1 MVFRLCEQ
9 PNIHVYHDVDTAVYI
24 YCTQGNITY
33 ELIGDF
39 IAQQFFQINPYNG
52 DVSVRRHLTTDRS
65 QSESY
70 QVTVTNYLPIDNY
83 FLNDNIDNA
92 GKIIIIIKSRLTDL
106 LNFYLK
112 YNYLFTQCA
121 VFLFISHQ

>member
-1 MVFRLCEQ
+1 M
-9 PNIHVYHDVDTAVYI
+9 NIHVYHDVDTAVYI

-70 QVTVTNYLPIDNY
+70 QVFSINHDLSENIMVILVMQKKILPFKDSIA
-83 FLNDNIDNA
+83 NIMQSCLHGPA
-92 GKIIIIIKSRLTDL
+92 
-106 LNFYLK
+106 
-112 YNYLFTQCA
+112 
-121 VFLFISHQ
+121 

>member
-1 MVFRLCEQ
+1 MCSDYA
-9 PNIHVYHDVDTAVYI
+9 NIHVYDVDTAVYI

-70 QVTVTNYLPIDNY
+70 QVFSINHDLSEN
-83 FLNDNIDNA
+83 NGNIGDA
-92 GKIIIIIKSRLTDL
+92 GKILPVKDSRANIMQSCL
-106 LNFYLK
+106 
-112 YNYLFTQCA
+112 
-121 VFLFISHQ
+121 